1 MFRSMLPVDDIAKR
15 IANLSPEKLA
25 LLELQLQK
33 RKGLKEP
40 IAIIGIGCRFPGAS
54 SPKSFWQLLKNG
66 VDAITEVPAD
76 RWDIQKFYDAD
87 PTAPGK
93 MYCRYGGFLA
103 HVDQF
108 DPEFFGIAPREATY
122 IDPQQ
127 RLLLEVIWEALED
140 AGQVPSQISGSQT
153 GVFVGIS
160 TNDYGQLLL
169 QSPEVV
175 DTYTN
180 TGVASTMA
188 ANRISYLLNLKGPSL
203 TVDTAC
209 SSSLVAIHLACQ
221 SIWNGESTL
230 ALAGGVNLM
239 LTPVVTVGLSKL
251 TALSPDGRCKAFDS
265 RANGF
270 VRGEGAGVIVVKPLS
285 KALIDK
291 DPIYAVIRGSAVNQD
306 GRTNGL
312 TAPSRDAQ
320 EAVLV
325 SAYQQAG
332 ISPSDVQY
340 VETHGTGTLLGDPIE
355 AMALGNVL
363 KRDREA
369 VLLEHRCDHN
379 SDNNSDHNS
388 DNYGALSGALSGALL
403 THPTNKPVAIGSV
416 KSNIGHLEAA
426 AGIASLI
433 KVALSL
439 KHQELLPSLHFQEP
453 NPHIPFDELP
463 LRVQQQREP
472 WPWDVIPPFAGVSS
486 FGFGGTNAHVVLQ
499 GAPDLTK
506 ATSNDKEKKSQD
518 QNDQEQ
524 NYHLFTLSAKTATA
538 LQTLGK
544 GYIDFIASEPS
555 KTLADICLTSNK
567 GRSHFNYRLALLVQS
582 TDQLQQQLTKLTQSE
597 TISDKIAQNSPT
609 PPEIVFLFT
618 GQGSQ
623 YSGMGRQLYETQP
636 IFAGYL
642 DQCAEI
648 LQTYLEQP
656 LLDVLYREIFSDNSD
671 NSTLNQTAYTQP
683 ALFALEYSL
692 AQLWR
697 SWGIEPTV
705 VMGHSVGEYVAATVA
720 GVFSLEDG
728 LKLIAQRARLM
739 QQLPEGGEMAV
750 VLTNEQQVTE
760 AIQALSDKVSIAAIN
775 GPENIVISGESEAV
789 QTVIARLRSQKVK
802 SLKLPVSHAFHSALM
817 QPMVADFAQVLSE
830 ISLHP
835 PQIEIISN
843 LTGKLATAAIATTE
857 YWCDHVLNPVKFYQ
871 SMETL
876 YQQGYHLCVEVGPKP
891 SLLGMGRQCLPKGK
905 LTAIP
910 SLRPGK
916 PDSQQILE
924 SLASLYKHGAS
935 VDWGRF
941 HEHNPGRL
949 VSLPTYPFERQR
961 YWLDTTSVKQLSPIS
976 YGQLSTPSYG
986 DWLYEIAW
994 RPKDIDASDV
1004 STDISTSSTTWLIF
1018 ADQGGFGE
1026 TLVQQLEEKCVGK
1039 AVPKEHR
1046 VLLISR
1052 GSSYEQLQANHYQIN
1067 PAQPQQFQRLLAQQ
1081 VESLTATSVIVVH
1094 MWSLDTP
1101 AVDGFQ
1107 TFPLDVTL
1115 ENGCGS
1121 VLHLL
1126 QALVKAEL
1134 AQSPRLWLLTQG
1146 TQPVGKEKSLRI
1158 AQSPLWGL
1166 GAVIAQEHPELWGG
1180 IIDLEPS
1187 QDSALSTEQHY
1198 QEQSLMVLKQILRPE
1213 GENQLVLRDRQTYVP
1228 RLIHQQQQSQ
1238 LASSPLQLKP
1248 DSTYLITGGLGS
1260 LGLKVAEWMV
1270 DKGARYLVLVGRSQP
1285 NPRASEIIEK
1295 LEEQGVMVV
1304 LEQVDVSQE
1313 AQVRDC
1319 LNRIQVSLPPLK
1331 GIIHGAGVL
1340 EDGVL
1345 LHQDWAKFAKV
1356 MKPKVEGAWNLHLLT
1371 QDIALDLF
1379 VLFSSATS
1387 ILGTPGQ
1394 GNYSAA
1400 NRFLDSLSHYRRQQ
1414 GSPALSINWG
1424 PWAEMG
1430 LAAGVGKRMTMLGI
1444 EPIQSP
1450 QGLQILEQLLA
1461 QDVAQVGVLPVEWS
1475 TLKQRLPVELP
1486 LFLSEVITTETLP
1499 PQGDGENDNSGIFD
1513 QLLASTTAQ
1522 REELLK
1528 DYLKQQ
1534 IAKALGISREIPVE
1548 SNLMDLGTD
1557 SLMIVEVL
1565 NSCKKDL
1572 KITLYPREF
1581 YERPTITALAEY
1593 LALEMERLHQPQPT
1607 QTSLTTTSLSDIKR
1621 GANAWAW
1628 NNSERKFSKP
1638 SQRNRSMV
1646 FLLCSPRSGSTLL
1659 RVMLAGHR
1667 DLFCPPELHLLPFET
1682 MAERNQSLGS
1692 THLGEGL
1699 ARAFMEIMNLDAQ
1712 ASTTLVEE
1720 ITEQDWSIQKVYGRL
1735 QELTG
1740 KRTLV
1745 DKSPTYAGSI
1755 ETLRHGED
1763 LFEEAKYIHLVRHP
1777 YAVIDSFVKNRM
1789 DKIFGNDEVDP
1800 YWLAEEVWTTCNRN
1814 ILDFFEEIAPSN
1826 HHLVYYEELVK
1837 QPAKVMARLCEFLG
1851 IPFDE
1856 AVLEPYQGQ
1865 RMTDGVHPQSLP
1877 VDDPNFRNHNQIDSA
1892 LGEVWRQIQ
1901 LPRPL
1906 GKFAEEVATRLD
1918 YQLPLLVE
1926 PSAQPANLP
1935 YSNPK
1940 GEQPDNLQPDNLQP
1954 SNLQPDN
1961 LQPDNLQPSNL
1972 QPDNLQPSN
1981 LQPPNLGQKATLREQ
1996 LEPMQESYLDVRGL
2010 RLCLCSWGP
2019 ADGELILCVH
2029 GVLEHG
2035 AAWEEIARPLA
2046 SMGYRVV
2053 APDQRGHG
2061 LSQHVGMGGSYQL
2074 IDYLGDL
2081 DAIAFG
2087 TAEPNPNP
2095 LTDQPFILV
2104 GHSMGAVVAATFAS
2118 VRPEKVKSLV
2128 LLEPVLPGEQ
2138 KDDQTAQ
2145 NIATHLDYL
2154 ASPPQHQVFADIEAA
2169 ANRLRRLTPNLSEEL
2184 ALKHAERLTEPFDG
2198 GVRWRWD
2205 PRLQIRTGIG
2215 LSGTGFNRDKYT
2227 QLLSQ
2232 IKAPTTLVYGN
2243 NSNFNRPEDL
2253 ALQQAAIPHAKT
2265 VKLSGGH
2272 NLHVDAPD
2280 AIVAIIAEKRLNLKN

>member
-1 MFRSMLPVDDIAKR
+1 MLPVDDIAKR
-15 IANLSPEKLA
+15 IANLSPEKRA

-66 VDAITEVPAD
+66 VDAITEVPPD
-76 RWDIQKFYDAD
+76 RWDIQRFYDAD

-140 AGQVPSQISGSQT
+140 AGQVSSQISGSQT

-221 SIWNGESTL
+221 SIWNGESTV
-230 ALAGGVNLM
+230 AIAGGVNLM

-312 TAPSRDAQ
+312 TAPNRDAQ

-363 KRDREA
+363 KRARKA
-369 VLLEHRCDHN
+369 VPKEHR
-379 SDNNSDHNS
+379 SDNNSDNNS
-388 DNYGALSGALSGALL
+388 DNYGALS

-439 KHQELLPSLHFQEP
+439 KHQERLPSLHFQEP

-463 LRVQQQREP
+463 LRVQQQWEP

-506 ATSNDKEKKSQD
+506 ATSNDKD
-518 QNDQEQ
+518 QKDKDQ

-544 GYIDFIASEPS
+544 RYIDFIASEPS
-555 KTLADICLTSNK
+555 STLADICLTSNK
-567 GRSHFNYRLALLVQS
+567 GRSHFNYRLALLVKS
-582 TDQLQQQLTKLTQSE
+582 TDQLQQQLTKLTESE
-597 TISDKIAQNSPT
+597 TISEKIAQNSPT

-636 IFAGYL
+636 IFRATL

-656 LLDVLYREIFSDNSD
+656 LLDVLYPEIFRDNSD

-705 VMGHSVGEYVAATVA
+705 VIGHSVGEYVAATLA

-760 AIQALSDKVSIAAIN
+760 AIQGVSDKVSIAAIN

-843 LTGKLATAAIATTE
+843 LTGKLATAAIATTD
-857 YWCDHVLNPVKFYQ
+857 YWCDHVRGSVKFYQ

-916 PDSQQILE
+916 PDSQQMLE

-935 VDWGRF
+935 VDWKKF

-994 RPKDIDASDV
+994 RPKDINVSDV
-1004 STDISTSSTTWLIF
+1004 SSDISTSSTTWLIF
-1018 ADQGGFGE
+1018 ADKGGFGE
-1026 TLVQQLEEKCVGK
+1026 TLVQQLEAK
-1039 AVPKEHR
+1039 PDR
-1046 VLLISR
+1046 ILLISP
-1052 GSSYEQLQANHYQIN
+1052 GSSYEQLEANHYQIN

-1081 VESLTATSVIVVH
+1081 VASLNGTSVIIVH
-1094 MWSLDTP
+1094 LWSLDTP
-1101 AVDGFQ
+1101 ALDQFQ
-1107 TFPLDVTL
+1107 TFPLDATL

-1126 QALVKAEL
+1126 QGLVKAEL
-1134 AQSPRLWLLTQG
+1134 AQPPRLWLVTEG
-1146 TQPVGKEKSLRI
+1146 TQPVGKTKKSLRI
-1158 AQSPLWGL
+1158 AQSSLWGL

-1198 QEQSLMVLKQILRPE
+1198 QEQSLMLLNQILRPE
-1213 GENQLVLRDRQTYVP
+1213 GENQFALRDGQTYVP

-1238 LASSPLQLKP
+1238 SASLPLQLKQ
-1248 DSTYLITGGLGS
+1248 DGTYLITGGLGS

-1285 NPRASEIIEK
+1285 NPRASEIIKK

-1304 LEQVDVSQE
+1304 LEQVDVSEE

-1345 LHQDWAKFAKV
+1345 LHQDWTSFAKV
-1356 MKPKVEGAWNLHLLT
+1356 MKPKVEGAWNLHQLT

-1400 NRFLDSLSHYRRQQ
+1400 NGFLDSLSHYRQ
-1414 GSPALSINWG
+1414 GQGASALSINWG

-1430 LAAGVGKRMTMLGI
+1430 LAAGVGKRMAMLGI
-1444 EPIQSP
+1444 EPIQAP

-1475 TLKQRLPVELP
+1475 TLKERLPVELP
-1486 LFLSEVITTETLP
+1486 LFLSEVITETLP

-1513 QLLASTTAQ
+1513 QLLASTTTQ
-1522 REELLK
+1522 REALLN

-1548 SNLMDLGTD
+1548 SNLMDLGAD

-1565 NSCKKDL
+1565 NACKKDL

-1581 YERPTITALAEY
+1581 YERPRITALAEY

-1607 QTSLTTTSLSDIKR
+1607 QTSLTTTSLSDIKNW
-1621 GANAWAW
+1621 ANAWAW

-1638 SQRNRSMV
+1638 TQRNRSMV
-1646 FLLCSPRSGSTLL
+1646 FLLSSPRSGSTLL

-1699 ARAFMEIMNLDAQ
+1699 ARAFMEIMNLDAE
-1712 ASTTLVEE
+1712 AITTLVEE
-1720 ITEQDWSIQKVYGRL
+1720 ITQQDWSIQKVYGRL
-1735 QELTG
+1735 QELTD

-1745 DKSPTYAGSI
+1745 DKSPTYAGSL
-1755 ETLRHGED
+1755 ETLRHAED

-1789 DKIFGNDEVDP
+1789 DKIFGIDEVDP

-1814 ILDFFEEIAPSN
+1814 ILDFCEEIAPSN

-1851 IPFDE
+1851 IAFDE

-1892 LGEVWRQIQ
+1892 LGEVWQQIQ
-1901 LPRPL
+1901 LPQPL
-1906 GKFAEEVATRLD
+1906 GKFAQEVATRLD

-1926 PSAQPANLP
+1926 ASAQPANV
-1935 YSNPK
+1935 
-1940 GEQPDNLQPDNLQP
+1940 E
-1954 SNLQPDN
+1954 
-1961 LQPDNLQPSNL
+1961 
-1972 QPDNLQPSN
+1972 
-1981 LQPPNLGQKATLREQ
+1981 
-1996 LEPMQESYLDVRGL
+1996 LEAMQESYLDVRGL
-2010 RLCLCSWGP
+2010 QLCLCSWGP
-2019 ADGELILCVH
+2019 VDGDLILCIH

-2035 AAWEEIARPLA
+2035 AAWEEIAGPLA
-2046 SMGYRVV
+2046 RMGYRVV

-2061 LSQHVGMGGSYQL
+2061 RSQHVGMGGSYQL

-2087 TAEPNPNP
+2087 TAEPNAKA

-2118 VRPEKVKSLV
+2118 VRPEKVKSLL

-2154 ASPPQHQVFADIEAA
+2154 ASPPQHQVFTDIQAA

-2205 PRLQIRTGIG
+2205 PRLQVRTGIG
-2215 LSGTGFNRDKYT
+2215 LSGTAFNRDKYT

-2232 IKAPTTLVYGN
+2232 IQAPTTLVYGN
-2243 NSNFNRPEDL
+2243 NSNFNRAEDL
-2253 ALQQAAIPHAKT
+2253 ALQQAAIPHAQT
-2265 VKLSGGH
+2265 VTLSGGH

-2280 AIVAIIAEKRLNLKN
+2280 AIVAIIANNRLNLKN

>member
-1 MFRSMLPVDDIAKR
+1 MLPVDDIAKR
-15 IANLSPEKLA
+15 IANLSPEKRA

-66 VDAITEVPAD
+66 VDAITEVPPE
-76 RWDIQKFYDAD
+76 RWDIERFYDKD

-103 HVDQF
+103 HVDKF

-140 AGQVPSQISGSQT
+140 AGQVPSQLSGSQT

-160 TNDYGQLLL
+160 THDYGQLLL

-188 ANRISYLLNLKGPSL
+188 ANRISYLLNFKGPSL

-209 SSSLVAIHLACQ
+209 SSSLVAVHLACQ

-312 TAPSRDAQ
+312 TAPNRDAQ

-363 KRDREA
+363 KREPS
-369 VLLEHRCDHN
+369 DHN
-379 SDNNSDHNS
+379 SDNNSDN
-388 DNYGALSGALSGALL
+388 NA
-403 THPTNKPVAIGSV
+403 TNNPVAIGSV

-439 KHQELLPSLHFQEP
+439 KHQELLPSLHFLEP
-453 NPHIPFDELP
+453 NPHIPFDQLS
-463 LRVQQQREP
+463 LRVQQQGEP

-499 GAPDLTK
+499 GAPELTK
-506 ATSNDKEKKSQD
+506 ATSNDRDQNYQA
-518 QNDQEQ
+518 QNDQGE

-544 GYIDFIASEPS
+544 RYIDLIASEPS
-555 KTLADICLTSNK
+555 RTLADICLTSNK
-567 GRSHFNYRLALLVQS
+567 GRSHFNYRLALLVKS
-582 TDQLQQQLTKLTQSE
+582 TDKLQQQLTKLTESE
-597 TISDKIAQNSPT
+597 TISEKIAQNSPT

-636 IFAGYL
+636 IFRATL

-656 LLDVLYREIFSDNSD
+656 LLDVLYPEIFSDNSD
-671 NSTLNQTAYTQP
+671 NSTLLNQTAYTQP

-705 VMGHSVGEYVAATVA
+705 VMGHSVGEYVAATLA

-760 AIQALSDKVSIAAIN
+760 AIQSLSDKVSIAAIN
-775 GPENIVISGESEAV
+775 GPENIVISGESQAV

-817 QPMVADFAQVLSE
+817 EPMVADFAQVLSE

-835 PQIEIISN
+835 PQIKIISN
-843 LTGKLATAAIATTE
+843 VTGQLATAEIATIE
-857 YWCDHVLNPVKFYQ
+857 YWCDHVRGSVKFYQ

-876 YQQGYHLCVEVGPKP
+876 YQEGYHLCVEVGPKP
-891 SLLGMGRQCLPKGK
+891 SLLGMGKACLPKGK

-916 PDSQQILE
+916 PDSQQMLE

-941 HEHNPGRL
+941 HQHHPGRL

-961 YWLDTTSVKQLSPIS
+961 YWLDTTSVKPLSPIS
-976 YGQLSTPSYG
+976 YGQLSTPSYR
-986 DWLYEIAW
+986 DCLYEIAW
-994 RPKDIDASDV
+994 RPKDVDTSNE
-1004 STDISTSSTTWLIF
+1004 STDISRSSTTWLIF
-1018 ADQGGFGE
+1018 ADKGGFGETFGE
-1026 TLVQQLEEKCVGK
+1026 TLVQQQLE
-1039 AVPKEHR
+1039 ATPDR
-1046 VLLISR
+1046 ILLISP

-1067 PAQPQQFQRLLAQQ
+1067 PAQPQHFQRLLDQE
-1081 VESLTATSVIVVH
+1081 VESLNATSVIVVH

-1101 AVDGFQ
+1101 ALDRFQ
-1107 TFPLDVTL
+1107 TFPLDATL

-1126 QALVKAEL
+1126 QGLVKAEL
-1134 AQSPRLWLLTQG
+1134 AKSPRLWLVTEG
-1146 TQPVGKEKSLRI
+1146 TQPVALEKKGKTKKSLQI

-1180 IIDLEPS
+1180 IIDLEPR
-1187 QDSALSTEQHY
+1187 DGNEQHY
-1198 QEQSLMVLKQILRPE
+1198 QEQSLMLLNQILQPQ
-1213 GENQLVLRDRQTYVP
+1213 GENQIALRDGQAYVP

-1238 LASSPLQLKP
+1238 PPALPLQLKP

-1285 NPRASEIIEK
+1285 NSRASEIIGK

-1319 LNRIQVSLPPLK
+1319 LQRIQVSLPPLK

-1356 MKPKVEGAWNLHLLT
+1356 MKPKVEGAWNLHRLT
-1371 QDIALDLF
+1371 QDIALELF

-1400 NRFLDSLSHYRRQQ
+1400 NGFLDSLSHYRQ
-1414 GSPALSINWG
+1414 GQGASALSINWG

-1430 LAAGVGKRMTMLGI
+1430 LAAGVGKRMAMLGI
-1444 EPIQSP
+1444 EPIQAP

-1461 QDVAQVGVLPVEWS
+1461 QDGAQVGVLPVEWS
-1475 TLKQRLPVELP
+1475 KLKERLPVELP
-1486 LFLSEVITTETLP
+1486 LFLSEVITETLP

-1513 QLLASTTAQ
+1513 QLLARTTTQ

-1528 DYLKQQ
+1528 DYLNQQ
-1534 IAKALGISREIPVE
+1534 IAKALGISRKISGS
-1548 SNLMDLGTD
+1548 SNLMDLGAD

-1565 NSCKKDL
+1565 NACKKDL

-1593 LALEMERLHQPQPT
+1593 LALEIERLHQPQPT
-1607 QTSLTTTSLSDIKR
+1607 QTSLTTTSLSDIKNW
-1621 GANAWAW
+1621 ANPWAW
-1628 NNSERKFSKP
+1628 NNNSERKFTKP
-1638 SQRNRSMV
+1638 TQRNRSMV

-1667 DLFCPPELHLLPFET
+1667 DLFCPPELHLLPFDT

-1712 ASTTLVEE
+1712 ASTTMVEE
-1720 ITEQDWSIQKVYGRL
+1720 ITQQDWSIQKVYGRL

-1740 KRTLV
+1740 QRMLV
-1745 DKSPTYAGSI
+1745 DKSPTYAGSL
-1755 ETLRHGED
+1755 ETLRHAED

-1789 DKIFGNDEVDP
+1789 DKIFGIDEVDP

-1814 ILDFFEEIAPSN
+1814 ILDFFQEIAPSN

-1837 QPAKVMARLCEFLG
+1837 QPAKVMARLCEFLD
-1851 IPFDE
+1851 ITFDE

-1892 LGEVWRQIQ
+1892 LAEVWRQIQ

-1906 GKFAEEVATRLD
+1906 GNFAEEVATGLD
-1918 YQLPLLVE
+1918 YQLPLQVE
-1926 PSAQPANLP
+1926 PSAQPANL
-1935 YSNPK
+1935 
-1940 GEQPDNLQPDNLQP
+1940 
-1954 SNLQPDN
+1954 
-1961 LQPDNLQPSNL
+1961 
-1972 QPDNLQPSN
+1972 
-1981 LQPPNLGQKATLREQ
+1981 GQKATLSEE
-1996 LEPMQESYLDVRGL
+1996 LEPMQESYIDVRGL
-2010 RLCLCSWGP
+2010 QLCMCSWGP

-2029 GVLEHG
+2029 GILEHG

-2046 SMGYRVV
+2046 GMGYRVV

-2061 LSQHVGMGGSYQL
+2061 RSQHVGMGGSYQL

-2081 DAIAFG
+2081 DAIAK
-2087 TAEPNPNP
+2087 A
-2095 LTDQPFILV
+2095 LTEQPFILV

-2118 VRPEKVKSLV
+2118 VRPEKVKSLL

-2145 NIATHLDYL
+2145 QIATHLDYL
-2154 ASPPQHQVFADIEAA
+2154 ASPPQHQVFGNIEAA

-2184 ALKHAERLTEPFDG
+2184 ALKHAQRLTEPCDG

-2205 PRLQIRTGIG
+2205 PRLQVRTGIG
-2215 LSGTGFNRDKYT
+2215 LSGTAFNRNKYT

-2243 NSNFNRPEDL
+2243 NSNFNRAEDL

-2280 AIVAIIAEKRLNLKN
+2280 AIVAIIANNGLKLKN

>member
-15 IANLSPEKLA
+15 IANLSPEKRA

-54 SPKSFWQLLKNG
+54 SPNSFWQLLKNG
-66 VDAITEVPAD
+66 VDAITAVPPD

-140 AGQVPSQISGSQT
+140 AGQVPSRISGSQT

-160 TNDYGQLLL
+160 THDYGQLLL
-169 QSPEVV
+169 QTPEVV

-209 SSSLVAIHLACQ
+209 SSSLVAVHLACQ
-221 SIWNGESTL
+221 SIWNGESTV
-230 ALAGGVNLM
+230 AIAGGVNLM

-251 TALSPDGRCKAFDS
+251 TALSPDGRCKAFDA

-312 TAPSRDAQ
+312 TAPNRDAQ

-325 SAYQQAG
+325 SAYQHAG

-363 KRDREA
+363 KRARKA
-369 VLLEHRCDHN
+369 VPKEHR
-379 SDNNSDHNS
+379 SDNNSDNNS
-388 DNYGALSGALSGALL
+388 DNYGALS

-439 KHQELLPSLHFQEP
+439 KQQERLPSLHFQEP
-453 NPHIPFDELP
+453 NPHIPFEQLS
-463 LRVQQQREP
+463 LQVQQQGEP

-499 GAPDLTK
+499 GAPELTK
-506 ATSNDKEKKSQD
+506 ATSNDRD

-524 NYHLFTLSAKTATA
+524 NDHLFTLSAKTATA

-544 GYIDFIASEPS
+544 RYIDFIASEPS
-555 KTLADICLTSNK
+555 STLADICLTSNK

-582 TDQLQQQLTKLTQSE
+582 TDQLQQQLTKLTERE
-597 TISDKIAQNSPT
+597 TISEKIAQNSPT

-648 LQTYLEQP
+648 LQSYLQKP
-656 LLDVLYREIFSDNSD
+656 LLDVLYGEIFSDNSD
-671 NSTLNQTAYTQP
+671 NSTLLNQTAYTQP

-728 LKLIAQRARLM
+728 LKLIAERARLM

-760 AIQALSDKVSIAAIN
+760 AIQSLSEKVSIAAIN
-775 GPENIVISGESEAV
+775 GPENIVISGESQAV

-817 QPMVADFAQVLSE
+817 EPMVGDFAQVLSE

-843 LTGKLATAAIATTE
+843 VTGQLATAEIATTE
-857 YWCDHVLNPVKFYQ
+857 YWCDHVRGSVKFYQ

-876 YQQGYHLCVEVGPKP
+876 YQEGYHLCVEVGPKP
-891 SLLGMGRQCLPKGK
+891 SLLGMGKACLPKGK

-916 PDSQQILE
+916 PDSRQMLE

-941 HEHNPGRL
+941 HQHNPRRL
-949 VSLPTYPFERQR
+949 ISLPTYPFERQR
-961 YWLDTTSVKQLSPIS
+961 YWLDTTSVKPLSPIS
-976 YGQLSTPSYG
+976 YGQLSTPSYR

-994 RPKDIDASDV
+994 QPKDVDS
-1004 STDISTSSTTWLIF
+1004 SDISVDISKSSTTWLIF
-1018 ADQGGFGE
+1018 ADKEGFGETFGE
-1026 TLVQQLEEKCVGK
+1026 TLVQQLEEKCVDK

-1046 VLLISR
+1046 VLLISP
-1052 GSSYEQLQANHYQIN
+1052 GSSYEQLQVNHYQIN
-1067 PAQPQQFQRLLAQQ
+1067 PAQPQHFQRLLDQE
-1081 VESLTATSVIVVH
+1081 VESLNATSVIVVH

-1101 AVDGFQ
+1101 ALDEFQ
-1107 TFPLDVTL
+1107 TFPLDATL

-1126 QALVKAEL
+1126 QGLVKAEL
-1134 AQSPRLWLLTQG
+1134 AQSPRLWLVTEG
-1146 TQPVGKEKSLRI
+1146 TQPVGKRKKSLQI

-1166 GAVIAQEHPELWGG
+1166 GAVIAQEHPEIWGG

-1187 QDSALSTEQHY
+1187 QDSALSNEEHY
-1198 QEQSLMVLKQILRPE
+1198 QEQSLMLLNQILQPQ
-1213 GENQLVLRDRQTYVP
+1213 GENQIALRDGQAYVP

-1238 LASSPLQLKP
+1238 PPALPLQLKP

-1270 DKGARYLVLVGRSQP
+1270 DKGARYLVLVGRSEP
-1285 NPRASEIIEK
+1285 NPRASEIIGQ
-1295 LEEQGVMVV
+1295 LEAQGVMVV

-1356 MKPKVEGAWNLHLLT
+1356 MKPKVEGAWNLHRLT
-1371 QDIALDLF
+1371 QEMAIDLF

-1400 NRFLDSLSHYRRQQ
+1400 NRFLDSLSHYRQQQ
-1414 GSPALSINWG
+1414 GASALSINWG

-1430 LAAGVGKRMTMLGI
+1430 LAAGVGKRMAMLGI
-1444 EPIQSP
+1444 EPIQAP

-1461 QDVAQVGVLPVEWS
+1461 QDRAQVGVLPVEWS
-1475 TLKQRLPVELP
+1475 KLKERLPVELP

-1499 PQGDGENDNSGIFD
+1499 PQGDRENDNSGIFD
-1513 QLLASTTAQ
+1513 QLLGSTTTQ
-1522 REELLK
+1522 REALLK

-1534 IAKALGISREIPVE
+1534 IAKALGISREISGS
-1548 SNLMDLGTD
+1548 SNLMDLGAD

-1565 NSCKKDL
+1565 NACKKDL

-1607 QTSLTTTSLSDIKR
+1607 QTSLTTTSLSDIKNW
-1621 GANAWAW
+1621 ANPWAW
-1628 NNSERKFSKP
+1628 NNSERKFTKP
-1638 SQRNRSMV
+1638 TQRNRSMV
-1646 FLLCSPRSGSTLL
+1646 FVLSSPRSGSTLL

-1720 ITEQDWSIQKVYGRL
+1720 ITQQDWSIQKVYGRL

-1755 ETLRHGED
+1755 ETLRHAED

-1789 DKIFGNDEVDP
+1789 DKIFGIDEVDP

-1856 AVLEPYQGQ
+1856 AVLQPYQGQ
-1865 RMTDGVHPQSLP
+1865 RMTDGIHPQSLP
-1877 VDDPNFRNHNQIDSA
+1877 VDDPNFRNHKQIDSA
-1892 LGEVWRQIQ
+1892 LGEVWQQIQ
-1901 LPRPL
+1901 LPQPL
-1906 GKFAEEVATRLD
+1906 GKFAQEVATRLD

-1926 PSAQPANLP
+1926 PSAQPANV
-1935 YSNPK
+1935 
-1940 GEQPDNLQPDNLQP
+1940 E
-1954 SNLQPDN
+1954 
-1961 LQPDNLQPSNL
+1961 
-1972 QPDNLQPSN
+1972 
-1981 LQPPNLGQKATLREQ
+1981 
-1996 LEPMQESYLDVRGL
+1996 LEAMQESYLDVRGL
-2010 RLCLCSWGP
+2010 QLCLCSWGP
-2019 ADGELILCVH
+2019 VDGDLILCIH

-2035 AAWEEIARPLA
+2035 AAWEEIAGPLA
-2046 SMGYRVV
+2046 RMGYRVV

-2061 LSQHVGMGGSYQL
+2061 RSQHVGMGGSYQL

-2087 TAEPNPNP
+2087 TAEPNAIA

-2118 VRPEKVKSLV
+2118 VRPEKVKSLL
-2128 LLEPVLPGEQ
+2128 LLEPVLPGEG
-2138 KDDQTAQ
+2138 KEDETAQ
-2145 NIATHLDYL
+2145 QLATHLDYL
-2154 ASPPQHQVFADIEAA
+2154 ASPPQHQVFGNIEAA

-2184 ALKHAERLTEPFDG
+2184 ALKHAERLTEPGDG

-2215 LSGTGFNRDKYT
+2215 LSGTAFNRDKYT
-2227 QLLSQ
+2227 QLLRQ

-2243 NSNFNRPEDL
+2243 NSNFNRAEDL
-2253 ALQQAAIPHAKT
+2253 ALQQAAIPHAQT

-2280 AIVAIIAEKRLNLKN
+2280 AIVAIIANNRLKLKN

>member
-1 MFRSMLPVDDIAKR
+1 MLPVDDIAKR
-15 IANLSPEKLA
+15 IANLSPEKRA

-54 SPKSFWQLLKNG
+54 SPNSFWQLLKNG
-66 VDAITEVPAD
+66 VDAITEVPPD
-76 RWDIQKFYDAD
+76 RWDLERFYNAD

-93 MYCRYGGFLA
+93 MYCRYGGFLG

-140 AGQVPSQISGSQT
+140 AGQVPSQLSGSQT

-160 TNDYGQLLL
+160 THDYGQLLL

-209 SSSLVAIHLACQ
+209 SSSLVAVHLACQ
-221 SIWNGESTL
+221 SIWNGESTV

-312 TAPSRDAQ
+312 TAPNRDAQ

-325 SAYQQAG
+325 SAYQNAG

-363 KRDREA
+363 KRDSEA
-369 VLLEHRCDHN
+369 VPKEHRY
-379 SDNNSDHNS
+379 DNNSDNNS
-388 DNYGALSGALSGALL
+388 DNYGALS

-439 KHQELLPSLHFQEP
+439 KHQELLPSLHFLEP
-453 NPHIPFDELP
+453 NPHIPFDQLS
-463 LRVQQQREP
+463 LRVQQQGEP
-472 WPWDVIPPFAGVSS
+472 WLWDVIPPFAGVSS

-506 ATSNDKEKKSQD
+506 AISNDIN
-518 QNDQEQ
+518 QNDQDQ

-544 GYIDFIASEPS
+544 RYIDFIGSEPS
-555 KTLADICLTSNK
+555 STLADICLTSNK
-567 GRSHFNYRLALLVQS
+567 GRSHFNYRLALLVKS
-582 TDQLQQQLTKLTQSE
+582 TDQLQQQLTKLTESE
-597 TISDKIAQNSPT
+597 TISEKIAQNSPT

-636 IFAGYL
+636 IFRATL

-648 LQTYLEQP
+648 LQSYLEQP
-656 LLDVLYREIFSDNSD
+656 LLDVLYPEILSDNSD
-671 NSTLNQTAYTQP
+671 NSTLLNQTAYTQP

-697 SWGIEPTV
+697 SWGIEPTL

-728 LKLIAQRARLM
+728 LKLIAERARLM

-760 AIQALSDKVSIAAIN
+760 AIQSLSDKVSIAAIN
-775 GPENIVISGESEAV
+775 GPENIVISGESQAV
-789 QTVIARLRSQKVK
+789 QTVITRLRSQKVK

-817 QPMVADFAQVLSE
+817 EPMVADFAQVLSE

-843 LTGKLATAAIATTE
+843 VTGQLATAEIATTE
-857 YWCDHVLNPVKFYQ
+857 YWCDHVRGSVKFYQ

-876 YQQGYHLCVEVGPKP
+876 YQEGYHLCVEVGPKP
-891 SLLGMGRQCLPKGK
+891 SLLGMGKACLPKGK

-916 PDSQQILE
+916 PDSRQMLE

-935 VDWGRF
+935 VDWVRF
-941 HEHNPGRL
+941 YQHNPHRL

-986 DWLYEIAW
+986 DWLYQIAW
-994 RPKDIDASDV
+994 RPKDVDSSDV
-1004 STDISTSSTTWLIF
+1004 YTDISRSSTNWLIF
-1018 ADQGGFGE
+1018 ADKGGFGETFGE
-1026 TLVQQLEEKCVGK
+1026 TLVQQQLEAK
-1039 AVPKEHR
+1039 PDR
-1046 VLLISR
+1046 ILLISP
-1052 GSSYEQLQANHYQIN
+1052 GSSYEQLQPNHYQIN
-1067 PAQPQQFQRLLAQQ
+1067 PAQPQHFQRLLAQE
-1081 VESLTATSVIVVH
+1081 VESLNATSVIVVH

-1101 AVDGFQ
+1101 ALDRLQ
-1107 TFPLDVTL
+1107 TFPLDATL

-1134 AQSPRLWLLTQG
+1134 AQPPRLWLVTEG
-1146 TQPVGKEKSLRI
+1146 TQPVALEKKGKTKKSLQI

-1166 GAVIAQEHPELWGG
+1166 GAVIAQEHPELWAG
-1180 IIDLEPS
+1180 IIDLES
-1187 QDSALSTEQHY
+1187 REGNEQHY
-1198 QEQSLMVLKQILRPE
+1198 QEQSLMLLNQILRPE
-1213 GENQLVLRDRQTYVP
+1213 GENQIALRGGQAYVP

-1238 LASSPLQLKP
+1238 PPALPLQLKP

-1285 NPRASEIIEK
+1285 NSRASEIIGK

-1313 AQVRDC
+1313 PQVRDC

-1356 MKPKVEGAWNLHLLT
+1356 MKPKVEGAWNLHRLT
-1371 QDIALDLF
+1371 QEMALDLF

-1400 NRFLDSLSHYRRQQ
+1400 NGFLDSLSHYRQ
-1414 GSPALSINWG
+1414 GQGARALSINWG

-1430 LAAGVGKRMTMLGI
+1430 LAASVGKRMAMLGI
-1444 EPIQSP
+1444 EPIQAP

-1461 QDVAQVGVLPVEWS
+1461 QDGAQVGVLPVEWS
-1475 TLKQRLPVELP
+1475 KLKERLPVELP

-1499 PQGDGENDNSGIFD
+1499 PQEDGENDNSGIFA
-1513 QLLASTTAQ
+1513 QLLASTTTQ

-1534 IAKALGISREIPVE
+1534 IAKALGISREISGS
-1548 SNLMDLGTD
+1548 SNLMDLGAD

-1565 NSCKKDL
+1565 NACKKDL

-1581 YERPTITALAEY
+1581 YERPTIKALAEY
-1593 LALEMERLHQPQPT
+1593 LALEIERLHQPQPT
-1607 QTSLTTTSLSDIKR
+1607 QTSLTTTSLSDIKNW
-1621 GANAWAW
+1621 ANPWAW
-1628 NNSERKFSKP
+1628 NNNSERKFTKP
-1638 SQRNRSMV
+1638 TQRNRSMV

-1667 DLFCPPELHLLPFET
+1667 DLFCPPELHLLPFDT

-1720 ITEQDWSIQKVYGRL
+1720 ITQQDWSIQKVYGRL

-1740 KRTLV
+1740 QRMLV
-1745 DKSPTYAGSI
+1745 DKSPTYAGSLG
-1755 ETLRHGED
+1755 TLRHGED
-1763 LFEEAKYIHLVRHP
+1763 LFEQAKYIHLVRHP

-1789 DKIFGNDEVDP
+1789 DKIFGIDEVDP

-1814 ILDFFEEIAPSN
+1814 ILDFFEEISPSN

-1837 QPAKVMARLCEFLG
+1837 EPAKVMARLCEFLG
-1851 IPFDE
+1851 IPFDQ

-1901 LPRPL
+1901 LPRAL

-1918 YQLPLLVE
+1918 YQLPLQVE
-1926 PSAQPANLP
+1926 PSAQPANL
-1935 YSNPK
+1935 
-1940 GEQPDNLQPDNLQP
+1940 
-1954 SNLQPDN
+1954 
-1961 LQPDNLQPSNL
+1961 
-1972 QPDNLQPSN
+1972 
-1981 LQPPNLGQKATLREQ
+1981 GQKATLREE
-1996 LEPMQESYLDVRGL
+1996 LEPIQESYLDVRGL
-2010 RLCLCSWGP
+2010 ELCLCSWGP
-2019 ADGELILCVH
+2019 ADGELILCIH

-2035 AAWEEIARPLA
+2035 AAWEEIAEPLA
-2046 SMGYRVV
+2046 RMGYRVV

-2061 LSQHVGMGGSYQL
+2061 RSQHVGMGGSYQL

-2081 DAIAFG
+2081 DAIAS
-2087 TAEPNPNP
+2087 AAPNAIANA

-2145 NIATHLDYL
+2145 QIATHLDYL
-2154 ASPPQHQVFADIEAA
+2154 ASPPQHQVFGNIQAA

-2184 ALKHAERLTEPFDG
+2184 ALKHAERITEPCQG
-2198 GVRWRWD
+2198 GVCWRWD
-2205 PRLQIRTGIG
+2205 PRLQVRTGIG
-2215 LSGTGFNRDKYT
+2215 LSGTAFNRDKYT

-2243 NSNFNRPEDL
+2243 NSNFNRAEDL
-2253 ALQQAAIPHAKT
+2253 ALQQAAIPHAQT
-2265 VKLSGGH
+2265 VTLSGGH

-2280 AIVAIIAEKRLNLKN
+2280 AIVAIIANQKLNLKN

>member
-1 MFRSMLPVDDIAKR
+1 MLPVDDIAKR
-15 IANLSPEKLA
+15 IANLSPEKRA

-66 VDAITEVPAD
+66 VDAITEVPPE
-76 RWDIQKFYDAD
+76 RWDIERFYDKD

-103 HVDQF
+103 HVDKF

-140 AGQVPSQISGSQT
+140 AGQVPSKLSGSQT

-160 TNDYGQLLL
+160 THDYGQLLL

-188 ANRISYLLNLKGPSL
+188 ANRISYLLNFKGPSL

-209 SSSLVAIHLACQ
+209 SSSLVAVHLACQ
-221 SIWNGESTL
+221 SIWNGESTV
-230 ALAGGVNLM
+230 AIAGGVNLM

-312 TAPSRDAQ
+312 TAPNRDAQ

-325 SAYQQAG
+325 SAYQHAG

-363 KRDREA
+363 KRDRKA
-369 VLLEHRCDHN
+369 VPKEHR
-379 SDNNSDHNS
+379 SDNNSDNNS
-388 DNYGALSGALSGALL
+388 DNYGALS

-439 KHQELLPSLHFQEP
+439 KHQERLPSLHFQEP

-499 GAPDLTK
+499 GAPELTK
-506 ATSNDKEKKSQD
+506 ATSNDRDE
-518 QNDQEQ
+518 NDQDQ

-544 GYIDFIASEPS
+544 RYIDFIGSEPS
-555 KTLADICLTSNK
+555 STLADICLTSNK
-567 GRSHFNYRLALLVQS
+567 GRSHFNYRLALLVKS
-582 TDQLQQQLTKLTQSE
+582 TDQLQQQLTKLTESE
-597 TISDKIAQNSPT
+597 TISEKIAQNSPT

-636 IFAGYL
+636 IFRATL

-648 LQTYLEQP
+648 LQSYLEQP
-656 LLDVLYREIFSDNSD
+656 LLDVLYPEILSDNSD

-728 LKLIAQRARLM
+728 LKLIAERARLM
-739 QQLPEGGEMAV
+739 QQLPAGGEMAV
-750 VLTNEQQVTE
+750 ILTNEQQVTE
-760 AIQALSDKVSIAAIN
+760 AIQSLSDKVSIAAIN
-775 GPENIVISGESEAV
+775 GPENIVISGESQAV

-802 SLKLPVSHAFHSALM
+802 SLKLPVSHAFHSHLM
-817 QPMVADFAQVLSE
+817 QPMVGDFAQVLSE

-843 LTGKLATAAIATTE
+843 LTGKLATAEIATTE
-857 YWCDHVLNPVKFYQ
+857 YWCDHVRGSVKFYQ

-876 YQQGYHLCVEVGPKP
+876 YQEGYQLCVEVGPKP
-891 SLLGMGRQCLPKGK
+891 SLLGMGKACLPKGK

-916 PDSQQILE
+916 PDSRQMLE

-941 HEHNPGRL
+941 HQHNPRRL

-961 YWLDTTSVKQLSPIS
+961 YWLDTTSVKPLSPIS

-986 DWLYEIAW
+986 DWLYQIAW
-994 RPKDIDASDV
+994 RPKDVDSSDI
-1004 STDISTSSTTWLIF
+1004 STDISKSSTTWLIF
-1018 ADQGGFGE
+1018 ADKEGFGERFGE
-1026 TLVQQLEEKCVGK
+1026 TLIQQLAEKCQK
-1039 AVPKEHR
+1039 
-1046 VLLISR
+1046 VLLISP
-1052 GSSYEQLQANHYQIN
+1052 GSSYEQLQPNHYQIN
-1067 PAQPQQFQRLLAQQ
+1067 PAQPQHFQRLLAQE
-1081 VESLTATSVIVVH
+1081 VESLNATSVIVVH

-1101 AVDGFQ
+1101 ALDRLQ
-1107 TFPLDVTL
+1107 TFPLDATL

-1126 QALVKAEL
+1126 QGLVKAEL
-1134 AQSPRLWLLTQG
+1134 AQPPRLWLVTEG
-1146 TQPVGKEKSLRI
+1146 TQPVALEKKGKTKKSLQI

-1166 GAVIAQEHPELWGG
+1166 GAVIAQEHPEIWGG

-1187 QDSALSTEQHY
+1187 QDSALNNEQHY
-1198 QEQSLMVLKQILRPE
+1198 QEQSLMLLNQILQPQ
-1213 GENQLVLRDRQTYVP
+1213 GENQIALRDGQAYVP

-1238 LASSPLQLKP
+1238 PPALPLQLKP

-1285 NPRASEIIEK
+1285 NPRASEIIGK

-1345 LHQDWAKFAKV
+1345 LHQDWAKFARV
-1356 MKPKVEGAWNLHLLT
+1356 MKPKVEGAWNLHRLT
-1371 QDIALDLF
+1371 QDIALELF

-1400 NRFLDSLSHYRRQQ
+1400 NGFLDSLSHYRQ
-1414 GSPALSINWG
+1414 GQGASALSINWG

-1430 LAAGVGKRMTMLGI
+1430 LAAGVGKRMAMLGI
-1444 EPIQSP
+1444 EPIQAP

-1461 QDVAQVGVLPVEWS
+1461 QDGAQVGVLPVEWS
-1475 TLKQRLPVELP
+1475 KLKERLPVELP

-1499 PQGDGENDNSGIFD
+1499 PQGDRENDNSGIFD
-1513 QLLASTTAQ
+1513 QLLGSTTTQ
-1522 REELLK
+1522 REELLN

-1534 IAKALGISREIPVE
+1534 IAKALGISREISGS
-1548 SNLMDLGTD
+1548 SNLMDLGAD

-1565 NSCKKDL
+1565 NACKKDL

-1607 QTSLTTTSLSDIKR
+1607 QTSLTTTSLSDIKNW
-1621 GANAWAW
+1621 ANPWAW
-1628 NNSERKFSKP
+1628 NNSERNFTKP
-1638 SQRNRSMV
+1638 TQRNRSMV

-1667 DLFCPPELHLLPFET
+1667 DLFCPPELHLLPFES

-1699 ARAFMEIMNLDAQ
+1699 ARAFMEIMNLDAE

-1720 ITEQDWSIQKVYGRL
+1720 ITQQDWSIQKVYGRL

-1745 DKSPTYAGSI
+1745 DKSPTYAGSL
-1755 ETLRHGED
+1755 ETLRHAED

-1789 DKIFGNDEVDP
+1789 DKIFGIDEVNP

-1814 ILDFFEEIAPSN
+1814 ILDFCEEIAPSN

-1837 QPAKVMARLCEFLG
+1837 QPALVMARLCEFLD

-1906 GKFAEEVATRLD
+1906 GNFAEEVATRLD
-1918 YQLPLLVE
+1918 YQLPLLLE
-1926 PSAQPANLP
+1926 PSAQPANL
-1935 YSNPK
+1935 
-1940 GEQPDNLQPDNLQP
+1940 
-1954 SNLQPDN
+1954 
-1961 LQPDNLQPSNL
+1961 
-1972 QPDNLQPSN
+1972 
-1981 LQPPNLGQKATLREQ
+1981 GQKATLPEQ

-2010 RLCLCSWGP
+2010 QLCLCSWGP
-2019 ADGELILCVH
+2019 VDGDLILCIH

-2087 TAEPNPNP
+2087 AAEPNPNP

-2128 LLEPVLPGEQ
+2128 LLEPVLPGEG
-2138 KDDQTAQ
+2138 KEDETAQ
-2145 NIATHLDYL
+2145 QLATHLDYL
-2154 ASPPQHQVFADIEAA
+2154 ASPPQHQVFEDIQAA

-2184 ALKHAERLTEPFDG
+2184 ALKHAERLTEPGEG

-2215 LSGTGFNRDKYT
+2215 LSGTAFNRDKYT
-2227 QLLSQ
+2227 QLLNQ

-2243 NSNFNRPEDL
+2243 NSNFNRAEDL

-2265 VKLSGGH
+2265 VTLSGGH

-2280 AIVAIIAEKRLNLKN
+2280 AIVAIIANQKLNLKNSKVTR

>member
-15 IANLSPEKLA
+15 IANLSPEKRA

-66 VDAITEVPAD
+66 VDAITEVPPE
-76 RWDIQKFYDAD
+76 RWDIERFYDKD

-140 AGQVPSQISGSQT
+140 AGQVSSQISGSQT

-188 ANRISYLLNLKGPSL
+188 ANRISYLLNFKGPSL

-209 SSSLVAIHLACQ
+209 SSSLVAVHLACQ
-221 SIWNGESTL
+221 SIWNGESTV
-230 ALAGGVNLM
+230 AIAGGVNLM

-312 TAPSRDAQ
+312 TAPNRDAQ

-325 SAYQQAG
+325 SAYQHAG

-363 KRDREA
+363 KRARKA
-369 VLLEHRCDHN
+369 VPKEHR
-379 SDNNSDHNS
+379 SDNNSDNNS
-388 DNYGALSGALSGALL
+388 DNYGALS

-439 KHQELLPSLHFQEP
+439 KHQERLPSLHFQEP

-499 GAPDLTK
+499 GAPELTK
-506 ATSNDKEKKSQD
+506 ATSNDRD
-518 QNDQEQ
+518 QNDQDQ

-544 GYIDFIASEPS
+544 RYIDFIASEPS
-555 KTLADICLTSNK
+555 STLADICLTSNK

-582 TDQLQQQLTKLTQSE
+582 TDQLQQQLTKLTESE

-636 IFAGYL
+636 IFRATL

-648 LQTYLEQP
+648 LQSYLEQP
-656 LLDVLYREIFSDNSD
+656 LLDVLYAEIFSDNSD
-671 NSTLNQTAYTQP
+671 NSKLNQTAYTQP

-760 AIQALSDKVSIAAIN
+760 AIQGVSDEVSIAAIN
-775 GPENIVISGESEAV
+775 GPENIVISGESQAV

-857 YWCDHVLNPVKFYQ
+857 YWCDHVRGSVKFYQ

-891 SLLGMGRQCLPKGK
+891 SLLGMGKACLPKGK

-916 PDSQQILE
+916 PDSQQMLE

-935 VDWGRF
+935 VDWKKF
-941 HEHNPGRL
+941 HQYNPRRL

-961 YWLDTTSVKQLSPIS
+961 YWLDTTSVKPLSPIS

-994 RPKDIDASDV
+994 RPKDIDVSDISTDV

-1018 ADQGGFGE
+1018 TDKGGFGE
-1026 TLVQQLEEKCVGK
+1026 TLVQQLEAK
-1039 AVPKEHR
+1039 PDR
-1046 VLLISR
+1046 ILLISP
-1052 GSSYEQLQANHYQIN
+1052 GSSYQQLQANHYQIN

-1081 VESLTATSVIVVH
+1081 VASLTATSVIVVH

-1101 AVDGFQ
+1101 ALDQFQ
-1107 TFPLDVTL
+1107 TFPLDATL

-1134 AQSPRLWLLTQG
+1134 AQPPRLWLVTEG
-1146 TQPVGKEKSLRI
+1146 TQPVALEKKGKTKKSLQI

-1180 IIDLEPS
+1180 IIDLEPREGN
-1187 QDSALSTEQHY
+1187 EQHY
-1198 QEQSLMVLKQILRPE
+1198 QEQSLMLLKQILRPE
-1213 GENQLVLRDRQTYVP
+1213 GENQFALRDGQSYVP

-1238 LASSPLQLKP
+1238 PPTLPLQLKP

-1285 NPRASEIIEK
+1285 NPRASEIIGK

-1356 MKPKVEGAWNLHLLT
+1356 MKPKVEGAWNLHRLT
-1371 QDIALDLF
+1371 QDIALELF

-1400 NRFLDSLSHYRRQQ
+1400 NGFLDSLSHYRRQQ
-1414 GSPALSINWG
+1414 GASALSINWG

-1430 LAAGVGKRMTMLGI
+1430 LAASVGKRMAMLGI
-1444 EPIQSP
+1444 EPIQAP

-1461 QDVAQVGVLPVEWS
+1461 QDGAQVGVLPVEWS
-1475 TLKQRLPVELP
+1475 RLKERLPVELP

-1513 QLLASTTAQ
+1513 QLLASTTTQ
-1522 REELLK
+1522 REALLK

-1534 IAKALGISREIPVE
+1534 IAKALGISREISGS
-1548 SNLMDLGTD
+1548 SNLMDLGAD

-1565 NSCKKDL
+1565 NACKKDL

-1581 YERPTITALAEY
+1581 YERPTITALSEY

-1607 QTSLTTTSLSDIKR
+1607 ETSLTTTSLSDIKNW
-1621 GANAWAW
+1621 ANPWAW
-1628 NNSERKFSKP
+1628 NNSERKFTKP
-1638 SQRNRSMV
+1638 TQRNRSMV
-1646 FLLCSPRSGSTLL
+1646 FVLSSPRSGSTLL

-1720 ITEQDWSIQKVYGRL
+1720 ITQQDWSIQKVYGRL

-1755 ETLRHGED
+1755 ETLRHAED

-1789 DKIFGNDEVDP
+1789 DKIFGIDEVDP

-1856 AVLEPYQGQ
+1856 AVLQPYQGQ
-1865 RMTDGVHPQSLP
+1865 RMTDGIHPQSLP
-1877 VDDPNFRNHNQIDSA
+1877 VDDPNFRNHKQIDSA
-1892 LGEVWRQIQ
+1892 LGEVWQQIQ
-1901 LPRPL
+1901 LPQPL
-1906 GKFAEEVATRLD
+1906 GKFAQEVATRLD

-1926 PSAQPANLP
+1926 PSAQGSNLP
-1935 YSNPK
+1935 NSNTK
-1940 GEQPDNLQPDNLQP
+1940 AEQP
-1954 SNLQPDN
+1954 SNLQP
-1961 LQPDNLQPSNL
+1961 S
-1972 QPDNLQPSN
+1972 NLQPSN
-1981 LQPPNLGQKATLREQ
+1981 LQPPNLQPPNLQPPNLQPPNLQPPNLQPPNLQPSNLQPSNLGLSAKLREQ

-2010 RLCLCSWGP
+2010 QLCLCSWGP
-2019 ADGELILCVH
+2019 VDGDLILCIH

-2035 AAWEEIARPLA
+2035 AAWEEIAGPLA
-2046 SMGYRVV
+2046 RMGYRVV

-2061 LSQHVGMGGSYQL
+2061 RSQHVGMGGSYQL

-2087 TAEPNPNP
+2087 TAEPNAKA

-2118 VRPEKVKSLV
+2118 VRPEKVKSLL
-2128 LLEPVLPGEQ
+2128 LLEPVLPGEE
-2138 KDDQTAQ
+2138 KEDETAQ
-2145 NIATHLDYL
+2145 QLATHLDYL
-2154 ASPPQHQVFADIEAA
+2154 ASPPQHQVFEDIQAA

-2184 ALKHAERLTEPFDG
+2184 ALKHAERLTEPGEG
-2198 GVRWRWD
+2198 GVCWRWD
-2205 PRLQIRTGIG
+2205 PRLQVRTGIG
-2215 LSGTGFNRDKYT
+2215 LSGTAFNRDKYT

-2243 NSNFNRPEDL
+2243 NSNFNRAEDI

-2265 VKLSGGH
+2265 VTLSGGH

-2280 AIVAIIAEKRLNLKN
+2280 AIVAIIANNRLNLKN

>member
-15 IANLSPEKLA
+15 IANLSPEKRA

-54 SPKSFWQLLKNG
+54 SPNSFWQLLKNG

-76 RWDIQKFYDAD
+76 RWDIQKFYDGD

-93 MYCRYGGFLA
+93 MYCRYGGFLG

-140 AGQVPSQISGSQT
+140 AGQVPSQLSGSQT

-160 TNDYGQLLL
+160 THDYGQLLL

-188 ANRISYLLNLKGPSL
+188 ANRISYLLNFKGPSL

-209 SSSLVAIHLACQ
+209 SSSLVAVHLACQ

-325 SAYQQAG
+325 SAYQNAG

-363 KRDREA
+363 KREPS
-369 VLLEHRCDHN
+369 DHN
-379 SDNNSDHNS
+379 SDNNSD
-388 DNYGALSGALSGALL
+388 NYGALS

-439 KHQELLPSLHFQEP
+439 KHQERLPSLHFLEP
-453 NPHIPFDELP
+453 NPHIPFDQLP

-499 GAPDLTK
+499 GAPELTK
-506 ATSNDKEKKSQD
+506 ATSNDRD
-518 QNDQEQ
+518 QNDQDQ

-544 GYIDFIASEPS
+544 RYIDFIASEPS

-582 TDQLQQQLTKLTQSE
+582 TDQLQQKLTKLTESQ

-636 IFAGYL
+636 IFRATL

-648 LQTYLEQP
+648 LQSYLQQP
-656 LLDVLYREIFSDNSD
+656 LLDVLYPEIFSHNSD

-760 AIQALSDKVSIAAIN
+760 AIQSLSEKVSIAAIN
-775 GPENIVISGESEAV
+775 GPENIVISGESQAV

-817 QPMVADFAQVLSE
+817 EPMVADFAQVLSE

-843 LTGKLATAAIATTE
+843 LTGKLATAEIATTE
-857 YWCDHVLNPVKFYQ
+857 YWCDHVRGSVKFYQ

-891 SLLGMGRQCLPKGK
+891 SLLGMGKACLPKGK

-916 PDSQQILE
+916 PDSRQMLE

-941 HEHNPGRL
+941 HQHNPRRL

-961 YWLDTTSVKQLSPIS
+961 YWLDTTSVKPLSPIS

-986 DWLYEIAW
+986 DWLYQIAW
-994 RPKDIDASDV
+994 RPKDVDVSDI
-1004 STDISTSSTTWLIF
+1004 STDISKSSTTWLIF
-1018 ADQGGFGE
+1018 ADKEGFGE
-1026 TLVQQLEEKCVGK
+1026 TFGETLTQQLEEKCVGK

-1046 VLLISR
+1046 VLLISP

-1067 PAQPQQFQRLLAQQ
+1067 PAQPQHFQRLLDQE
-1081 VESLTATSVIVVH
+1081 VESLNATSVIVVH

-1101 AVDGFQ
+1101 ALDQFQ
-1107 TFPLDVTL
+1107 TFPLDATL

-1134 AQSPRLWLLTQG
+1134 AQPPRLWLVTEG
-1146 TQPVGKEKSLRI
+1146 TQPLGKTKKSLRI

-1166 GAVIAQEHPELWGG
+1166 GAVIAQEHPELWAG

-1187 QDSALSTEQHY
+1187 QDSALSNEQHY
-1198 QEQSLMVLKQILRPE
+1198 QEQSLMLLNQILRPQ
-1213 GENQLVLRDRQTYVP
+1213 GENQFALRDGQAYVP

-1238 LASSPLQLKP
+1238 PPALPLQLKP

-1260 LGLKVAEWMV
+1260 LGLKVAEWMA

-1285 NPRASEIIEK
+1285 NPRASEIIGK

-1356 MKPKVEGAWNLHLLT
+1356 MKPKVEGAWNLHRLT
-1371 QDIALDLF
+1371 QEMALDLF

-1400 NRFLDSLSHYRRQQ
+1400 NGFLDSLSHYRQ
-1414 GSPALSINWG
+1414 GQGASALSINWG

-1430 LAAGVGKRMTMLGI
+1430 LAAGVGKRMAMLGI
-1444 EPIQSP
+1444 EPIQAP

-1461 QDVAQVGVLPVEWS
+1461 QDGAQVGVLPVEWS
-1475 TLKQRLPVELP
+1475 TLKERLPVELP

-1513 QLLASTTAQ
+1513 QLLASTTTQ
-1522 REELLK
+1522 REELLN

-1534 IAKALGISREIPVE
+1534 IAKTLGISREISGS
-1548 SNLMDLGTD
+1548 SNLMDLGAD

-1565 NSCKKDL
+1565 NACKKDL

-1607 QTSLTTTSLSDIKR
+1607 QTSLTTTSLSDIKNW
-1621 GANAWAW
+1621 ANPWAW
-1628 NNSERKFSKP
+1628 NNSERNFTKP
-1638 SQRNRSMV
+1638 TQRNRSMV
-1646 FLLCSPRSGSTLL
+1646 FVLSSPRSGSTLL

-1667 DLFCPPELHLLPFET
+1667 DLFCPPELHLLPFDT

-1720 ITEQDWSIQKVYGRL
+1720 ISQQDWSIQKVYGRL

-1745 DKSPTYAGSI
+1745 DKSPTYAGSL
-1755 ETLRHGED
+1755 ETLRHAED

-1789 DKIFGNDEVDP
+1789 DKIFGIDQVDP

-1814 ILDFFEEIAPSN
+1814 ILDFFQEIAPSN

-1837 QPAKVMARLCEFLG
+1837 QPALVMARLCEFLD

-1906 GKFAEEVATRLD
+1906 GNFAEEVATRLD
-1918 YQLPLLVE
+1918 YQLP
-1926 PSAQPANLP
+1926 NLP
-1935 YSNPK
+1935 YSNTK
-1940 GEQPDNLQPDNLQP
+1940 GEQPPNLGLLATLREQPPNLGLLATLREQPPNLQP
-1954 SNLQPDN
+1954 SNLG
-1961 LQPDNLQPSNL
+1961 LL
-1972 QPDNLQPSN
+1972 
-1981 LQPPNLGQKATLREQ
+1981 ATLREE

-2010 RLCLCSWGP
+2010 QLCLCSWGP

-2081 DAIAFG
+2081 DAFGSAAPNAIA
-2087 TAEPNPNP
+2087 

-2145 NIATHLDYL
+2145 QIATHLDYL
-2154 ASPPQHQVFADIEAA
+2154 ASPPQHQVFEDIQAA

-2184 ALKHAERLTEPFDG
+2184 ALKHAQRLTEPGEG

-2205 PRLQIRTGIG
+2205 PRLQVRTGIG
-2215 LSGTGFNRDKYT
+2215 LSGTAFNRDKYT

-2243 NSNFNRPEDL
+2243 NSNFNRAEDI
-2253 ALQQAAIPHAKT
+2253 ALQQAAIPHAQT
-2265 VKLSGGH
+2265 VTLSGGH

-2280 AIVAIIAEKRLNLKN
+2280 AIVAIIANNRLKLKN

>member
-1 MFRSMLPVDDIAKR
+1 MLPVDDIAKR
-15 IANLSPEKLA
+15 IANLSPEKRA

-54 SPKSFWQLLKNG
+54 SPNSFWQLLKNG
-66 VDAITEVPAD
+66 VDAITEVPPD
-76 RWDIQKFYDAD
+76 RWDIEKFYDGD

-103 HVDQF
+103 NVDQF

-140 AGQVPSQISGSQT
+140 AGQVPSRISGSQT

-209 SSSLVAIHLACQ
+209 SSSLVAVHLACQ
-221 SIWNGESTL
+221 SLWNGESTV
-230 ALAGGVNLM
+230 AIAGGVNLM

-320 EAVLV
+320 EAVLI
-325 SAYQQAG
+325 SAYQNAG
-332 ISPSDVQY
+332 ISPSDVEY

-363 KRDREA
+363 KRARS
-369 VLLEHRCDHN
+369 DHN
-379 SDNNSDHNS
+379 SDNNS
-388 DNYGALSGALSGALL
+388 DNYGALSGALSGALI

-439 KHQELLPSLHFQEP
+439 KHQERLPSLHFKEP
-453 NPHIPFDELP
+453 NPHIPFDKLP
-463 LRVQQQREP
+463 LRVQQQGEP
-472 WPWDVIPPFAGVSS
+472 WLWDVIPPFAGVSS

-506 ATSNDKEKKSQD
+506 ATSNDIY
-518 QNDQEQ
+518 QNDQDQ

-544 GYIDFIASEPS
+544 RYIDLIASEPS

-567 GRSHFNYRLALLVQS
+567 GRSHFNYRLALLVKS
-582 TDQLQQQLTKLTQSE
+582 TDQLQQQLTKLTESE
-597 TISDKIAQNSPT
+597 TISEKIAQNSPT

-636 IFAGYL
+636 IFRATL

-656 LLDVLYREIFSDNSD
+656 LLDVLYPEIFSDNSD

-728 LKLIAQRARLM
+728 LKLIAERARLM

-760 AIQALSDKVSIAAIN
+760 AIQAISESNQVSIAVIN
-775 GPENIVISGESEAV
+775 GPENIVISGESQAV

-817 QPMVADFAQVLSE
+817 EPMVADFAQVLSE

-843 LTGKLATAAIATTE
+843 VTGKLATAEIATTE
-857 YWCDHVLNPVKFYQ
+857 YWCDHVRGSVKFYQ

-891 SLLGMGRQCLPKGK
+891 SLLGMGKACLPKGK
-905 LTAIP
+905 LTAIA

-916 PDSQQILE
+916 PDSHQILE

-941 HEHNPGRL
+941 HQHNPRRL

-961 YWLDTTSVKQLSPIS
+961 YWLDTTSVKPLSPIS

-994 RPKDIDASDV
+994 RPKDIDVSEL

-1018 ADQGGFGE
+1018 TDKEGFGE
-1026 TLVQQLEEKCVGK
+1026 TFGETLIQQLAEKCQK
-1039 AVPKEHR
+1039 
-1046 VLLISR
+1046 VLLISS
-1052 GSSYEQLQANHYQIN
+1052 GSSYEQLEENHYQIN
-1067 PAQPQQFQRLLAQQ
+1067 PAQPQQFQRLLAQE
-1081 VESLTATSVIVVH
+1081 VASLTATSVIVVH

-1101 AVDGFQ
+1101 ALDQFQ
-1107 TFPLDVTL
+1107 TFPLDATL

-1134 AQSPRLWLLTQG
+1134 AQPPRLWLVTQG
-1146 TQPVGKEKSLRI
+1146 TQPVGKTKKSLQI

-1180 IIDLEPS
+1180 IIDLEPR
-1187 QDSALSTEQHY
+1187 QGNEQHY
-1198 QEQSLMVLKQILRPE
+1198 QEQSLMLLKQILRPE
-1213 GENQLVLRDRQTYVP
+1213 GENQVALRDGQTYVP

-1238 LASSPLQLKP
+1238 SASLALRLKQ

-1270 DKGARYLVLVGRSQP
+1270 DKGVRYLVLVGRSQP
-1285 NPRASEIIEK
+1285 NPRASEIIGQ

-1356 MKPKVEGAWNLHLLT
+1356 MKPKVEGAWNLHRLT

-1400 NRFLDSLSHYRRQQ
+1400 NGFLDSLSHYRQ
-1414 GSPALSINWG
+1414 GQGAIALSINWG

-1430 LAAGVGKRMTMLGI
+1430 LAAGVGKRMAMLGI

-1475 TLKQRLPVELP
+1475 TLKARLPVELP

-1499 PQGDGENDNSGIFD
+1499 PQGNGENDNSPIFE

-1534 IAKALGISREIPVE
+1534 IAKALGISREISGS
-1548 SNLMDLGTD
+1548 SNLMDLGAD

-1565 NSCKKDL
+1565 NACKKDL

-1607 QTSLTTTSLSDIKR
+1607 ETSLTTTSLSDIKNW
-1621 GANAWAW
+1621 ANAWAW
-1628 NNSERKFSKP
+1628 NNSDRNFTKP
-1638 SQRNRSMV
+1638 TQRNQSMV
-1646 FLLCSPRSGSTLL
+1646 FLLSSPRSGSTLL
-1659 RVMLAGHR
+1659 RVMLAGHP
-1667 DLFCPPELHLLPFET
+1667 DLFCPPELHLLPFDT

-1699 ARAFMEIMNLDAQ
+1699 ARAFMEIMNLDAE

-1720 ITEQDWSIQKVYGRL
+1720 ITQQDWSIQKVYGRL
-1735 QELTG
+1735 QELTD

-1755 ETLRHGED
+1755 ETLRHAED
-1763 LFEEAKYIHLVRHP
+1763 LFEQAKYIHLVRHP

-1789 DKIFGNDEVDP
+1789 DKILGIDEVNP
-1800 YWLAEEVWTTCNRN
+1800 YWLAEQVWTTCNRN
-1814 ILDFFEEIAPSN
+1814 ILDFFQEIAPSN
-1826 HHLVYYEELVK
+1826 HQIVYYEELVK
-1837 QPAKVMARLCEFLG
+1837 QPAKVMARLCEFLD

-1906 GKFAEEVATRLD
+1906 GNFAEEVATRLD

-1926 PSAQPANLP
+1926 PSAQPANL
-1935 YSNPK
+1935 
-1940 GEQPDNLQPDNLQP
+1940 
-1954 SNLQPDN
+1954 
-1961 LQPDNLQPSNL
+1961 
-1972 QPDNLQPSN
+1972 
-1981 LQPPNLGQKATLREQ
+1981 GQKATLREEI
-1996 LEPMQESYLDVRGL
+1996 EPMQESYIDVRGL
-2010 RLCLCSWGP
+2010 QLCLCSWGP

-2061 LSQHVGMGGSYQL
+2061 RSQHVGMGGSYQL

-2118 VRPEKVKSLV
+2118 VRPEKVKSLL

-2154 ASPPQHQVFADIEAA
+2154 ASPPQHQVFADIQAA

-2184 ALKHAERLTEPFDG
+2184 ALKHAERLTEPCDG

-2215 LSGTGFNRDKYT
+2215 LSGTAFNRDKYT

-2232 IKAPTTLVYGN
+2232 IKAPTTIVYGN
-2243 NSNFNRPEDL
+2243 NSNFNRAEDI
-2253 ALQQAAIPHAKT
+2253 ALQQAAIAHAKT
-2265 VKLSGGH
+2265 VTLSGGH

-2280 AIVAIIAEKRLNLKN
+2280 AIVAIIANNRLKLKT